1 MSGDA
6 RTLEGRPNGRFN
18 CETIRDLS
26 KRLSWISNDFNILS
40 DIISEMIISN
50 IRTSRMESLHRVM
63 RLCIEID
70 GIQLNF
76 YWLSV
81 FDETPRQ
88 TNTADSGE
96 MWVSLAVQLRLFAAL
111 LVFAPTL
118 IRVRSG
124 LQQSVQQ
131 SVQCVQRSEITSLQ
145 LKRFI

>member
-18 CETIRDLS
+18 CETRDLS

-63 RLCIEID
+63 RLCIAID

-111 LVFAPTL
+111 LVFAPAL

-131 SVQCVQRSEITSLQ
+131 SVQCVARSEITSLQ